1 MKLGHERDGM
11 EPGEWAGL
19 LNAGTLYGNCR
30 LCVRG
35 PKEERPQAEGRNP
48 SLEPLAAFGRRTP
61 NSRDRR
67 GQTDGLFRCRKC
79 LAARRD
85 KAARSSELEGLPS
98 PLAIELEG
106 LSGIGLEAP
115 FLGVAFAAS
124 GGERGA
130 SLPAYLEPLRAQAI
144 GH

>member
-1 MKLGHERDGM
+1 MKLGDGRDGKAA
-11 EPGEWAGL
+11 GEWAGL

-67 GQTDGLFRCRKC
+67 GQTDGLLGSESLWLPGEIRQHDR
-79 LAARRD
+79 A
-85 KAARSSELEGLPS
+85 SSRASPP

>member
-1 MKLGHERDGM
+1 MRERFTETAGFAFEAPKRRGPRQRGAIPPWSLSQPLAGAPLIVGIEGARLTAFLGVESVWL
-11 EPGEWAGL
+11 PGEIRQHDRA
-19 LNAGTLYGNCR
+19 
-30 LCVRG
+30 
-35 PKEERPQAEGRNP
+35 
-48 SLEPLAAFGRRTP
+48 S
-61 NSRDRR
+61 SR
-67 GQTDGLFRCRKC
+67 
-79 LAARRD
+79 A
-85 KAARSSELEGLPS
+85 SPP

-130 SLPAYLEPLRAQAI
+130 SLPANLEPLRAQAI